1 MSCTIQS
8 NGYARWY
15 KADPAAAGK
24 TMTVSVPRDAGFWVY
39 NAKGYVTASSVLW
52 NSTSAKLSE
61 GDMIVF
67 AGNPG
72 AKFQLTFE

>member
-1 MSCTIQS
+1 
-8 NGYARWY
+8 
-15 KADPAAAGK
+15 
-24 TMTVSVPRDAGFWVY
+24 MTVSVPRDAGFWVY